1 MNFLGAHPAPSQAPP
16 QPALLCSLG
25 TQVHES
31 RSSAHVGSLGREGIL
46 IKFLFS
52 FCHYSGIIKSLS
64 QS

>member
-31 RSSAHVGSLGREGIL
+31 RSSAHVGSLGREGAL
-46 IKFLFS
+46 
-52 FCHYSGIIKSLS
+52 
-64 QS
+64 